1 MWQCAG
7 GAVEAGHGISGHTE
21 EPSHYA
27 SGQRSSGSPNGAGT
41 DRYDFTIARDKC
53 RKMKTIAE
61 KQTEL
66 VELYNSLDDPIMQY
80 EFLLQLAGE
89 VPVPDQKLKNDDTR
103 IRNCQTDSWFI
114 MEQKDGCLYLGVD
127 SDALL
132 IRGVLSIYVYL
143 LDGRTLEEIGS
154 TPIDFMEK
162 STIREQLSVSRFS
175 VLSELPDK
183 IHAFCN
189 LQT

>member
-1 MWQCAG
+1 
-7 GAVEAGHGISGHTE
+7 
-21 EPSHYA
+21 
-27 SGQRSSGSPNGAGT
+27 
-41 DRYDFTIARDKC
+41 
-53 RKMKTIAE
+53 MKTIAE

-114 MEQKDGCLYLGVD
+114 MEQKDGCLYLNVD

>member
-1 MWQCAG
+1 
-7 GAVEAGHGISGHTE
+7 
-21 EPSHYA
+21 
-27 SGQRSSGSPNGAGT
+27 
-41 DRYDFTIARDKC
+41 
-53 RKMKTIAE
+53 MKTIAE

-114 MEQKDGCLYLGVD
+114 MEQKDDCLYLNVD

>member
-1 MWQCAG
+1 
-7 GAVEAGHGISGHTE
+7 
-21 EPSHYA
+21 
-27 SGQRSSGSPNGAGT
+27 
-41 DRYDFTIARDKC
+41 
-53 RKMKTIAE
+53 
-61 KQTEL
+61 
-66 VELYNSLDDPIMQY
+66 
-80 EFLLQLAGE
+80 
-89 VPVPDQKLKNDDTR
+89 
-103 IRNCQTDSWFI
+103 
-114 MEQKDGCLYLGVD
+114 MEQKDGCLYLNVD

>member
-1 MWQCAG
+1 
-7 GAVEAGHGISGHTE
+7 
-21 EPSHYA
+21 
-27 SGQRSSGSPNGAGT
+27 
-41 DRYDFTIARDKC
+41 
-53 RKMKTIAE
+53 MKTIAE

-114 MEQKDGCLYLGVD
+114 MGQKDGCLYLNVD

-143 LDGRTLEEIGS
+143 LDGRTLKEIGS

>member
-1 MWQCAG
+1 
-7 GAVEAGHGISGHTE
+7 
-21 EPSHYA
+21 
-27 SGQRSSGSPNGAGT
+27 
-41 DRYDFTIARDKC
+41 
-53 RKMKTIAE
+53 MKTIAE

-114 MEQKDGCLYLGVD
+114 MEQKAGCLYLNVD

-143 LDGRTLEEIGS
+143 LDGRTLKEIGS

-183 IHAFCN
+183 IQAFCN

>member
-1 MWQCAG
+1 
-7 GAVEAGHGISGHTE
+7 
-21 EPSHYA
+21 
-27 SGQRSSGSPNGAGT
+27 
-41 DRYDFTIARDKC
+41 
-53 RKMKTIAE
+53 MKTIAE

-127 SDALL
+127 SEALL

>member
-1 MWQCAG
+1 
-7 GAVEAGHGISGHTE
+7 
-21 EPSHYA
+21 
-27 SGQRSSGSPNGAGT
+27 
-41 DRYDFTIARDKC
+41 
-53 RKMKTIAE
+53 MKSIAE

-66 VELYNSLDDPIMQY
+66 IELYNSLDDPIMQY

-114 MEQKDGCLYLGVD
+114 MEQKDGCLYMGVD

-143 LDGRTLEEIGS
+143 LDGRTHAQPLILWKNQQSGNS
-154 TPIDFMEK
+154 F
-162 STIREQLSVSRFS
+162 LSAAFLCSRNYR
-175 VLSELPDK
+175 SEY
-183 IHAFCN
+183 IHFVIYRPN
-189 LQT
+189 I